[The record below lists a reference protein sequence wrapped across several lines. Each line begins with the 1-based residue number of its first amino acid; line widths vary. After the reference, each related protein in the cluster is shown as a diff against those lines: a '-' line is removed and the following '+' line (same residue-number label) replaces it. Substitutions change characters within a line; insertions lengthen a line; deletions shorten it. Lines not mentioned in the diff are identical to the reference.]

1 MKNSGK
7 QLPSKSTMNLMMK
20 EKSTYSPGRVFWGLA
35 VVILLSLVVGKFAV
49 ADRIGDI
56 YDRQTALAEV
66 VAENGRMAEE
76 AADYEKIYE
85 QYSQFSSG
93 WMTEE
98 EKALYSRVDI
108 LAILEG
114 QLMEAGQVSR
124 FSLAGNVLSVDF
136 TNTSLG
142 TASDLMSKLK
152 EFPEVV
158 GVELYTANNQA
169 NQGESISLSMTI
181 TFQSQS
187 PVGKG
192 GEGQ

>member
-1 MKNSGK
+1 MKNLGK
-7 QLPSKSTMNLMMK
+7 NLPSKTTMNLMMK
-20 EKSTYSPGRVFWGLA
+20 EKSTYSPGGVLGGLA
-35 VVILLSLVVGKFAV
+35 VVILLSLIVGKFAV

-56 YDRQTALAEV
+56 YDRQTALAAV

-76 AADYEKIYE
+76 TADYEKIYE

-98 EKALYSRVDI
+98 EKARYNRMDI

-114 QLMEAGQVSR
+114 QLMEAGQVSQ
-124 FSLAGNVLSVDF
+124 FSLSGNVLSVDF

-169 NQGESISLSMTI
+169 HQGESVSLSMTI

-187 PVGKG
+187 PAGKG
-192 GEGQ
+192 GES

>member
-1 MKNSGK
+1 MKNLGK

-85 QYSQFSSG
+85 KYSQFSSG

-98 EKALYSRVDI
+98 EQALYGRMDI
-108 LAILEG
+108 LDKVQSQFMA
-114 QLMEAGQVSR
+114 AGHVSQ
-124 FSLAGNVLSVDF
+124 FSIAGNVLSVDF
-136 TNTSLG
+136 VNTPLSA
-142 TASDLMSKLK
+142 ASDLMSRLK

-158 GVELYTANNQA
+158 GVDLYTANNQA
-169 NQGESISLSMTI
+169 TGNGGISLSMTV
-181 TFQSQS
+181 TFKI
-187 PVGKG
+187 PGTTAEG
-192 GEGQ
+192 GAKS